1 MATMVKEKQA
11 AGRRLGSDRATQFQL
26 HSLMLPGTILIL
38 LFNIVPLFGL
48 LLAFKNYKVTEGIIG
63 VFTSPW
69 YGLQNFKIIF
79 GNHDFLRM
87 LRNTLG
93 INLIGNIIQIPACLI
108 FALLINEIGG
118 KRLKGIVQT
127 VTYMPHFI
135 AWTVFGGI
143 IITMLSSDGM
153 LNQFLLALH
162 VVEEPVMFMAE
173 PKYFWIIAILSN
185 LIKEV
190 GWGTILYTA
199 AIAGIDPTLYEAA
212 ELDGA
217 GRVRKM
223 VSVTIPCIRQ
233 TLVIMIIFAVAGI
246 MNNSFDQLYVLQNS
260 FNLETSEVIDTYIYK
275 VGLQQLQFG
284 MAAATNSFK
293 SVIAI
298 ALLFVANKVSTRITD
313 ESLF

>member
-63 VFTSPW
+63 PW

-173 PKYFWIIAILSN
+173 PKYFWMIAILSN

-284 MAAATNSFK
+284 MAAAINIFK

>member
-1 MATMVKEKQA
+1 MVKEKQA

-284 MAAATNSFK
+284 MAAAINIFK